1 MNILFN
7 DNLSTNI
14 DQVYKSDQRSK
25 SQSSPE
31 HSPDPNLVRNYL

>member
-1 MNILFN
+1 MFN
-7 DNLSTNI
+7 DNFSTNI

-31 HSPDPNLVRNYL
+31 PNPDPNLLTNYL